1 MLSVDLNAIS
11 DLLDKALDLDGPARD
26 AWLAELA
33 NAKPD
38 VAKQLKALLSRQGE
52 LETDQLLIDG
62 GRALG
67 PDVLAKARIDSATAR
82 VAGSQFMLQS
92 GTTIGPYR
100 LIRPL
105 GEGGMASVWL
115 ADRIDGQLKREVAL
129 KLLHAWRNSRELVE
143 RFARERD
150 MLAGLAHPNIAR
162 LYDAGVT
169 ANGQPWIALEYVE
182 GLDLAAFADQ
192 NALSIRSRVESILQ
206 VMTAVQYAH
215 QNLIVHR
222 DLKPTNILV
231 NKKGEVRLLDFG
243 IAKLLQ
249 QENVS
254 AAETELTRNS
264 GRALTLRYAA
274 PEQIEG
280 KPITTA
286 TDVYALGL
294 VLYELLTGASAR
306 DGKHGTTKTGKNSSA
321 RNNAFAEQAA
331 LNTEILRPS
340 HGPFTETAA
349 LNRGKLAPH
358 ELKKTLSGDIDTILL
373 KALAREPARRYATV
387 SEFAGDLR
395 AWLERRPI
403 TARAPSIA
411 YQIQMFISR
420 QRVAVGFASAI
431 AVVLVVA
438 GAYSQTQRTEAAAQ
452 RARAEEVQIFMA
464 NILSEAEPE
473 GVKGEAALT
482 AKGLLDAGVA
492 RAREDYVEKPLVRG
506 EMLAELARVYLRI
519 GESETG
525 ENLLKEAIAL
535 IEKNAPA
542 DEPSLHIARSHL
554 GGQLMGSGDREPAD
568 AMLKSVLA
576 GCTRETTACVGAKGN
591 AHLQLTADPI
601 ISYEKKLAHARSAI
615 EMFEK
620 SFGPNSSNTWMALI
634 TSADLERS
642 LGNFALATQQLDLVG
657 EYFLRHRARAQ
668 ERYLFGTVQSK
679 LAADKGEYA
688 NASKIIDRMLAELP
702 PQQQTEARLY
712 LHVFAANLANYQ
724 GLNKLAIAHA
734 DAAKLAA
741 RDTNAPVSEAY
752 GLFAESR
759 SHRAQSEYDLAE
771 DRLQKAFSVLTKAGY
786 SEKSEF
792 WLDGIR
798 LHAEVN
804 ARRGNLKSAREQL
817 ENTLASFRASYPTQF
832 MDQAHVLDSLGAV
845 SLAMGNATLAKT
857 HHDEEAKLLDARLP
871 IDHPLRLR
879 AALQRERAAAA
890 VSQGETHQKRVV
902 EIAMQL
908 KSKLPP
914 ESTYA
919 PILEAIIG
927 NKIEMRELVFIF

>member
-1 MLSVDLNAIS
+1 MLTVDLNAIS
-11 DLLDKALDLDGPARD
+11 DLLDKALDLDASAREP
-26 AWLAELA
+26 WLATLA
-33 NAKPD
+33 QTEPDLAAK
-38 VAKQLKALLSRQGE
+38 LRALLSRQGE

-62 GRALG
+62 GRSLK
-67 PDVLAKARIDSATAR
+67 PEVLAKATEDNTDAR
-82 VAGSQFMLQS
+82 AQFMLLS
-92 GTTIGPYR
+92 GTNIGPYR

-115 ADRIDGQLKREVAL
+115 AERSDGQLKREVAL

-169 ANGQPWIALEYVE
+169 VNGQPWIALEYVE
-182 GLDLAAFADQ
+182 GLDFAAFADQ
-192 NALSIRSRVESILQ
+192 NALSIRQRVESILQ
-206 VMTAVQYAH
+206 VMAAVQYAH

-254 AAETELTRNS
+254 AAETELTQNS

-340 HGPFTETAA
+340 HGPFTGTAA

-358 ELKKTLSGDIDTILL
+358 ELKAALSGDIDTILL
-373 KALAREPARRYATV
+373 KALAREPARRYPTV
-387 SEFAGDLR
+387 GEFAADLR

-411 YQIQMFISR
+411 YQIKMFISR

-431 AVVLVVA
+431 AVVLVIA
-438 GAYSQTQRTEAAAQ
+438 GAYSQTQRAEAAAQ
-452 RARAEEVQIFMA
+452 RVRAEEVQIFMA

-492 RAREDYVEKPLVRG
+492 RAREDYAEKPLVRG

-519 GESETG
+519 GEGETA
-525 ENLLKEAIAL
+525 ENLLKEAIEL
-535 IEKNAPA
+535 IKQHAPS
-542 DEPSLHIARSHL
+542 DEPSLHTASSHL
-554 GGQLMGSGDREPAD
+554 GAQLMSNGEREPAVM
-568 AMLKSVLA
+568 MLNSVLT
-576 GCTRETTACVGAKGN
+576 GCTRATTACLGAKGN
-591 AHLQLTADPI
+591 AHFYLTDDPGVGDR
-601 ISYEKKLAHARSAI
+601 ERLAHARNAI
-615 EMFEK
+615 LMFDK
-620 SFGPNSSNTWMALI
+620 SFGSKSSNMSMALI
-634 TSADLERS
+634 TSANLER
-642 LGNFALATQQLDLVG
+642 LAGNFLVATEQLGRADS
-657 EYFLRHRARAQ
+657 YFSKRRANAQ
-668 ERYLFGTVQSK
+668 ERYFLGTTQAK
-679 LAADKGEYA
+679 LAFDKGEYSH
-688 NASKIIDRMLAELP
+688 ASAVIDRMLAEITL
-702 PQQQTEARLY
+702 QQQPEYWLY
-712 LHVFAANLANYQ
+712 LHVFATNIANYQ
-724 GLNKLAIAHA
+724 GLSKSAMSHA
-734 DAAKLAA
+734 DAARSSA
-741 RDTNAPVSEAY
+741 RDSKTAVYLAYGVLHEARALAMQGKYTLAEGSLKEASKILLEANVSESSQY
-752 GLFAESR
+752 
-759 SHRAQSEYDLAE
+759 
-771 DRLQKAFSVLTKAGY
+771 
-786 SEKSEF
+786 
-792 WLDGIR
+792 WLDVTR
-798 LHAEVN
+798 FRAEVS
-804 ARRGNLKSAREQL
+804 ARQGNLKVACEQL
-817 ENTLASFRASYPTQF
+817 NAALAAFRAHYPNEVIGQVHT
-832 MDQAHVLDSLGAV
+832 LDVLGAV
-845 SLAMGNATLAKT
+845 SLAMGDATFAKA
-857 HHDEEAKLLDARLP
+857 HHEEETVLLKARLAA
-871 IDHPLRLR
+871 DHPLRLR
-879 AALQRERAAAA
+879 AALQLERTKAMI
-890 VSQGETHQKRVV
+890 SPSENQQKKVA
-902 EIAMQL
+902 EMAQQL
-908 KSKLPP
+908 QKLLPAESLYLPVLESLTNNDPSKPKLM
-914 ESTYA
+914 
-919 PILEAIIG
+919 L
-927 NKIEMRELVFIF
+927 IF